1 MTFDASRRTWLSP
14 LVRTVTEVDRAP
26 APVLPGDAG
35 FEPWL
40 AAELAERGFALGHA
54 HDHLPGYG
62 LEAVGYAEF
71 ARHNTL
77 VHVFELGDAL
87 IRAAVPGLP
96 RVHRAHLLLDTL
108 AWLTEDEDLAAAAVA
123 LDRLDDG
130 SKALTDV
137 AGGIAERLFTRSLCD
152 GSPLLGHPFHQL
164 LLYLDAGLFLR
175 LLAARLDSAHGPDEQ
190 PDEGRMQGI
199 LGRAHGDIYTALSAC
214 VALAATDGV
223 VDKDERRLLEAL
235 FAAAKLSTTERAM
248 LEAELAAPARATEI
262 ANAAQDPVFQAYLLR
277 LLYLTAYINGN
288 LDESERTFVADLGA
302 AFGCDA
308 DTLTCYEIEG
318 LAAYE
323 AHAGLLGDLRWR
335 KSLNRAQSR
344 LVGRVENLIVANLQR
359 IREEIRETGELGH
372 LLFESTI
379 RPLSDDEKRR
389 VRTQLAD
396 VAKAVP
402 ALALFAAPGGS
413 LLLPLLVKHLPIDLR
428 PSNFRDEEV
437 I

>member
-1 MTFDASRRTWLSP
+1 MSFDASRRTWLSP
-14 LVRTVTEVDRAP
+14 LVRTVTEVDRLP
-26 APVLPGDAG
+26 APVLPGTPE

-54 HDHLPGYG
+54 HDHLPRYG

-71 ARHNTL
+71 ARRNTL

-108 AWLTEDEDLAAAAVA
+108 AWLTEDEALVSASVA
-123 LDRLDDG
+123 LDPLDEG
-130 SKALTDV
+130 SKALTEV
-137 AGGIAERLFTRSLCD
+137 AGHIAERLHGRSLRD

-175 LLAARLDSAHGPDEQ
+175 LLAATLLASRGPDGQ
-190 PDEGRMQGI
+190 PDSGRMQGI
-199 LGRAHGDIYTALSAC
+199 LGQAHGEIYTALSAC
-214 VALAATDGV
+214 VALAAADGV
-223 VDKDERRLLEAL
+223 VDKDERRLLVAL
-235 FAAAKLSTTERAM
+235 FAAAGLSTTERAM
-248 LEAELAAPARATEI
+248 LEAELASPAAPEEIARAT
-262 ANAAQDPVFQAYLLR
+262 QDPVFQAYLLR

-288 LDESERTFVADLGA
+288 LDEAERAFVAELGA
-302 AFGCDA
+302 AFGCDEERLA
-308 DTLTCYEIEG
+308 CYEVEG
-318 LAAYE
+318 LVAYE

-335 KSLNRAQSR
+335 KAVNRAQSR
-344 LVGRVENLIVANLQR
+344 LVGRVESMLTANLQR
-359 IREEIRETGELGH
+359 IRDEVRETGELGQ

-379 RPLSDDEKRR
+379 RPLSDAEKLR

-402 ALALFAAPGGS
+402 ALAIFAAPGGA
-413 LLLPLLVKHLPIDLR
+413 LLLPLLAKRLPIDLR
-428 PSNFRDEEV
+428 PSNFRDDEN